1 VIARTRLRS
10 EQGFTLIEVMAAITV
25 FTIMTLGIVPL
36 LLTSIRGGALGRS
49 FTVGKNV
56 ALQATERA
64 RGLPYFV
71 DYATQK
77 GYTSNVAPF
86 RKVDVLDMY
95 FPADVAGDVFTTT
108 CTTSGSSDPACPRN
122 LPAGYSVEFRA
133 RFVKPVASGAQ
144 ETYSLVPVPATYSWD
159 PDPYSNQDFPP
170 AQLLEL
176 TVKSSWT
183 FGGKARSF
191 EVASL
196 IGDREFGEVTVR
208 GIAKIDYLINV
219 QTRYTDATGAK
230 SQLIANGGISESRIE
245 TKTAST
251 ADQAVQSAEIELLE
265 VPSDPS
271 VTPAELGSISGASSF
286 HHAAPDAIP
295 SGATQSAQ
303 SITTTTAGIDG
314 TRTSNLKV
322 AVANELP
329 TATGTFTFDAP
340 GGTERLL
347 WVNGQVAVDNA
358 TSLRLDN
365 SQDLVSFR
373 PRPGQTATGTTSALT
388 TSPASV
394 SRKIETTAEASFG
407 RLRILPTLATSLI
420 GGPIGDGST
429 TERAV
434 VVIDDFTSSVAC
446 KATGTTSGGN
456 ASSGSKSWSAKLH
469 YWTDSNPADNIPFG
483 SYQTINLS
491 SANVSDPLQ
500 PFGPTGQNPLVY
512 DGANPADDI
521 YLFRQ
526 TGPGGNKGYLQS
538 WSNALGQT
546 AAIDATGKTV
556 KASIQEAIRVVTAPT
571 NPSEAD
577 SSLSI
582 SIGKLSCDSLDA
594 R

>member
-1 VIARTRLRS
+1 MIARTRLRS
-10 EQGFTLIEVMAAITV
+10 EEGFTLIEVMAALTV

-36 LLTSIRGGALGRS
+36 LLTSIRGGALSRS

-108 CTTSGSSDPACPRN
+108 CTTSGSSEPACPRN
-122 LPAGYSVEFRA
+122 LPAGYSVEFSA

-144 ETYSLVPVPATYSWD
+144 ETYSLVPVPATYSWN

-230 SQLIANGGISESRIE
+230 SQLIANGGTAESRIE

-251 ADQAVQSAEIELLE
+251 ADQGVQSAEIELLE
-265 VPSDPS
+265 VPSDPA
-271 VTPAELGSISGASSF
+271 VTPAELASISGASSF

-295 SGATQSAQ
+295 SGASQSAQ
-303 SITTTTAGIDG
+303 SIPTTAGIDG

-329 TATGTFTFDAP
+329 TSTGTFVFDAP
-340 GGTERLL
+340 AGTERLL

-373 PRPGQTATGTTSALT
+373 PRPGQTATGTTSAVT

-394 SRKIETTAEASFG
+394 SRKIETTAEAAFG

-429 TERAV
+429 TESAV
-434 VVIDDFTSSVAC
+434 VVIDDFSSSVAC

-456 ASSGSKSWSAKLH
+456 ATSGSKSWSATLY
-469 YWTDSNPADNIPFG
+469 YWSDSNPADNIPFG

-491 SANVSDPLQ
+491 SANASDPLQ
-500 PFGPTGQNPLVY
+500 PFGPSGQNPLVY
-512 DGANPADDI
+512 DGLKPADDI

-538 WSNALGQT
+538 WSSGLGQT

-571 NPSEAD
+571 NPAEAD
-577 SSLSI
+577 SSLSL

>member
-1 VIARTRLRS
+1 
-10 EQGFTLIEVMAAITV
+10 
-25 FTIMTLGIVPL
+25 
-36 LLTSIRGGALGRS
+36 
-49 FTVGKNV
+49 
-56 ALQATERA
+56 
-64 RGLPYFV
+64 
-71 DYATQK
+71 
-77 GYTSNVAPF
+77 
-86 RKVDVLDMY
+86 
-95 FPADVAGDVFTTT
+95 
-108 CTTSGSSDPACPRN
+108 
-122 LPAGYSVEFRA
+122 
-133 RFVKPVASGAQ
+133 
-144 ETYSLVPVPATYSWD
+144 LVPVPATYSWD

-183 FGGKARSF
+183 FGGRARSF

-196 IGDREFGEVTVR
+196 IGDREFGEVTIR

-219 QTRYTDATGAK
+219 QTRYTGATGAK
-230 SQLIANGGISESRIE
+230 SQLIANSGISESRIE

-251 ADQAVQSAEIELLE
+251 ADQSVQSAEIELLE
-265 VPSDPS
+265 VPSDPT
-271 VTPAELGSISGASSF
+271 VTAAELASISGASSF

-303 SITTTTAGIDG
+303 SIPTTAGIDG

-329 TATGTFTFDAP
+329 TSTGTFTYDAP
-340 GGTERLL
+340 TGTERLL
-347 WVNGQVAVDNA
+347 WANGQVAVDNA

-365 SQDLVSFR
+365 LQSLVSFR
-373 PRPGQTATGTTSALT
+373 PRPGKTATGTTSAVT

-394 SRKIETTAEASFG
+394 SRKIETTAAASFG

-420 GGPIGDGST
+420 GGPIGDGLT

-446 KATGTTSGGN
+446 NATGTTAGGN
-456 ASSGSKSWSAKLH
+456 ASSGSKSWSAKL
-469 YWTDSNPADNIPFG
+469 YFWRDSNPADNIPSG

-491 SANVSDPLQ
+491 STNASDPLQ
-500 PFGPTGQNPLVY
+500 PFGPTSQNPLVY
-512 DGANPADDI
+512 DGLNPADDI

-526 TGPGGNKGYLQS
+526 AGAGGNKGYLQS
-538 WSNALGQT
+538 WSSELGQT
-546 AAIDATGKTV
+546 AAIDGTGKTV
-556 KASIQEAIRVVTAPT
+556 KAGIQEAIRVVTAPT
-571 NPSEAD
+571 NPAEAD

>member
-1 VIARTRLRS
+1 VIPTTRLRS
-10 EQGFTLIEVMAAITV
+10 EGGFTLIEVMAAITV

-86 RKVDVLDMY
+86 RKVDLLDLY
-95 FPADVAGDVFTTT
+95 FPADVAGDVYTTT

-122 LPAGYSVEFRA
+122 LPAGYTLEFKA
-133 RFVKPVASGAQ
+133 RFVKPVPSGAQ
-144 ETYSLVPVPATYSWD
+144 ETYSLVPVPATYSWN

-183 FGGKARSF
+183 FGGRARSF

-230 SQLIANGGISESRIE
+230 SQLIATGGISESRIE

-251 ADQAVQSAEIELLE
+251 ADQGVQSAEIELLE
-265 VPSDPS
+265 VPSDPT
-271 VTPAELGSISGASSF
+271 VTAAELASISGASSF

-295 SGATQSAQ
+295 SGAAQSAQ
-303 SITTTTAGIDG
+303 SIPTTAGIDG

-329 TATGTFTFDAP
+329 TSTGTFIYDAP
-340 GGTERLL
+340 AGTERLL
-347 WVNGQVAVDNA
+347 WANGQVAVDNA
-358 TSLRLDN
+358 ASLRLDN
-365 SQDLVSFR
+365 SEDLVSFR
-373 PRPGQTATGTTSALT
+373 PRPSQSATGTTTAVT

-394 SRKIETTAEASFG
+394 SRRIETTAAASFG
-407 RLRILPTLATSLI
+407 RLRILPTLATSSI

-446 KATGTTSGGN
+446 NATGTTSGGN
-456 ASSGSKSWSAKLH
+456 ASSGSKSWSAKLY
-469 YWTDSNPADNIPFG
+469 YWSDSNPADNIPSG
-483 SYQTINLS
+483 GYQTIDLS
-491 SANVSDPLQ
+491 SANASDPLQ
-500 PFGPTGQNPLVY
+500 PFGPTSQNPLVY
-512 DGANPADDI
+512 DGLTPADDI

-538 WSNALGQT
+538 WSSELGQT
-546 AAIDATGKTV
+546 AAVNGTGTTV
-556 KASIQEAIRVVTAPT
+556 KAGIQEAIRVVTAPT
-571 NPSEAD
+571 NPAEAD
-577 SSLSI
+577 SSLSV
-582 SIGKLSCDSLDA
+582 SIGKLNCDSLDA